1 MRLEGMTMRNE
12 WIGEWQMDVE
22 YRDGRWLA
30 SVRFD
35 TGYMAEEGATR
46 EEAIDNLRMRWIATG
61 ITGKFAPWY

>member
-1 MRLEGMTMRNE
+1 MTMRNE

-35 TGYMAEEGATR
+35 TGYMAEEIGRAHV
-46 EEAIDNLRMRWIATG
+46 
-61 ITGKFAPWY
+61 